1 MRKLVV
7 LALLLFAGAAIAQD
21 MPLSQVLIDGEGW
34 HEFKGKLPE
43 TMPVGLTSD
52 GKGNLFASLAGSI
65 RSAGIFKVEPGGKVD
80 ATPAGN
86 TKTNYECLCFD
97 REGRLHAASG
107 FGTQIVRFDEKGQGK
122 RLDPEID
129 GSVVAVSPA
138 GKVYYVDPKKHAVFL
153 SGKKEPVAGD
163 VGRPSC
169 MAFWKDGGTLVV
181 GDSAGK
187 HLYAFRVKED
197 GTLDAKEKYYTLRVR
212 PKQPS
217 GVKQLILDD
226 KGRLYA
232 ATNLGVQVFDPTGR
246 LCGVIN
252 PPVRE
257 PITAVALAGEKRDHL
272 FVICGGKL
280 YQRKTRAKAAW
291 PPDAR

>member
-1 MRKLVV
+1 MRKLVI
-7 LALLLFAGAAIAQD
+7 LAWLLFAGAMAAQD

-34 HEFKGKLPE
+34 KEVKQLSDEKLGPIAAD
-43 TMPVGLTSD
+43 P
-52 GKGNLFASLAGSI
+52 KGNLFVSVS
-65 RSAGIFKVEPGGKVD
+65 GGVLQLDTKGETEAIVKCAHQAACVD
-80 ATPAGN
+80 GQ
-86 TKTNYECLCFD
+86 
-97 REGRLHAASG
+97 GRLYTRVAGGS
-107 FGTQIVRFDEKGQGK
+107 TLSRWDSDDKFDPIKLPKQTS
-122 RLDPEID
+122 D
-129 GSVVAVSPA
+129 VAYSPA
-138 GKVYYVDPKKHAVFL
+138 GKLYYVDRETKAVML
-153 SGKKEPVAGD
+153 HGRKEPVAEKIGD
-163 VGRPSC
+163 PAGL
-169 MAFWKDGGTLVV
+169 AFWKDGGSLVV

-252 PPVRE
+252 PPQRDPV
-257 PITAVALAGEKRDHL
+257 TAVALAGEKRDQL
-272 FVICGGKL
+272 YVLCAGKL
-280 YQRKTRAKAAW
+280 YQRKTKAKSAW
-291 PPDAR
+291 PPDAK